1 MKKEKYITS
10 LITISIIGFA
20 MLVALPKTVGA
31 IDLTSAQTQRV
42 QSLKSRADTEISRR
56 VSTLNSLTTKINVL
70 KRLSSAQKANFISDI
85 QNNITSLTSLNIK
98 IDADTDPTILQ
109 ADVKSIVDNY
119 RIFALYVPKVHQ
131 LTGSDTITDVVLNLK
146 SLTTKLQTK
155 ITADQKADK
164 NVTDLQVKLTD
175 MQAKTTDAETQ
186 EQNIYTTVIQLDPS
200 GYPDNLGSLQSALQM
215 SETAKTDIQTA
226 RKDAQLII
234 NELK

>member
-119 RIFALYVPKVHQ
+119 RIFALYVPKVHL